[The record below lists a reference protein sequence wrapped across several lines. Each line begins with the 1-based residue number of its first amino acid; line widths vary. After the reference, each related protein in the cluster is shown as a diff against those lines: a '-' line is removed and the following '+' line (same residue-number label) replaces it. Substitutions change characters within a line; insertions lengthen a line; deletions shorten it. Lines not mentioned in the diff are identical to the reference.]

1 MSASWSEMYDQY
13 LRNYENMDEFLND
26 YVERMKVLNELY
38 VESVQNFI
46 RINNQYREFLK
57 GNKNA
62 NTLYK
67 EYIDHFQKLNKQWAD
82 SLWNPSLLMNRS
94 PTDDEYDIPE
104 LIDELRTNYPLVSA
118 ILDKVPEMELEE
130 AGTLVLL
137 VDGVRWLGKMH
148 ALRLLSME
156 DKTVTDEMM
165 QSKTSEI
172 RAKHPLLANVLDR
185 IRQMNLKETYTGM
198 LVLDGL
204 EHILKARQ
212 VEVLREKGLS

>member
-1 MSASWSEMYDQY
+1 MSISWPEMYNQY
-13 LRNYENMDEFLND
+13 LRNYENMNEFLNE
-26 YVERMKVLNELY
+26 YVERMKVLNELS
-38 VESVQNFI
+38 VESLKNFI
-46 RINNQYREFLK
+46 RINNHFRELLK
-57 GNKNA
+57 GDENA
-62 NTLYK
+62 DTLYK

-104 LIDELRTNYPLVSA
+104 LMDELRTNYPLVSA

-148 ALRLLSME
+148 ALRLLRME
-156 DKTVTDEMM
+156 DKRVTDEMI
-165 QSKTSEI
+165 QTKANEI
-172 RAKHPLLANVLDR
+172 RAKHPLLANILDR

-198 LVLDGL
+198 LVLDAL

>member
-1 MSASWSEMYDQY
+1 MNS
-13 LRNYENMDEFLND
+13 
-26 YVERMKVLNELY
+26 
-38 VESVQNFI
+38 
-46 RINNQYREFLK
+46 
-57 GNKNA
+57 
-62 NTLYK
+62 
-67 EYIDHFQKLNKQWAD
+67 
-82 SLWNPSLLMNRS
+82 SL
-94 PTDDEYDIPE
+94 TDDEYDISD
-104 LIDELRTNYPLVSA
+104 LMDEIGTNYPLVSA

-156 DKTVTDEMM
+156 DKTVTDEMVE
-165 QSKTSEI
+165 SKTNEI
-172 RAKHPLLANVLDR
+172 REKHPVLANVLDR

-198 LVLDGL
+198 LVLDAL

>member
-1 MSASWSEMYDQY
+1 M
-13 LRNYENMDEFLND
+13 
-26 YVERMKVLNELY
+26 
-38 VESVQNFI
+38 
-46 RINNQYREFLK
+46 
-57 GNKNA
+57 
-62 NTLYK
+62 
-67 EYIDHFQKLNKQWAD
+67 
-82 SLWNPSLLMNRS
+82 LMNTN
-94 PTDDEYDIPE
+94 PTDDEYDEYDIPE

-165 QSKTSEI
+165 QSKANEI
-172 RAKHPLLANVLDR
+172 RAKHPLLANILDR

-212 VEVLREKGLS
+212 VEILREKGLS